1 MGKDNW
7 KLDQFLDLLQT
18 EIEMCNNS
26 ETEGNTPA
34 NQNKKTMDSTNVN
47 ERIRRKI

>member
-7 KLDQFLDLLQT
+7 KLDQFLDLLRT

-26 ETEGNTPA
+26 ETEGITPG
-34 NQNKKTMDSTNVN
+34 NQNKKNHGQTLMSAL
-47 ERIRRKI
+47 EEKFE